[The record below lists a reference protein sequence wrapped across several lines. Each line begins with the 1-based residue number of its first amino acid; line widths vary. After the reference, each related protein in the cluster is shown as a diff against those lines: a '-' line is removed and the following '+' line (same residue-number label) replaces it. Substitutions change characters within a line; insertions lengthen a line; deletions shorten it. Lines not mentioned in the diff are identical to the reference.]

1 MTEDASIVGG
11 TGSRTSG
18 SDKRFD
24 DFATV
29 HHDHKVVRNEIAPM
43 DSESATDGEA
53 GDDVSEDGGETVA
66 HVSLYGEG
74 G

>member
-1 MTEDASIVGG
+1 
-11 TGSRTSG
+11 
-18 SDKRFD
+18 
-24 DFATV
+24 
-29 HHDHKVVRNEIAPM
+29 M